1 MELDMYEEIWTNPV
15 PPSAAWLARRYYE
28 QLYQTLTQGVP
39 FFCTLEQVRVQIAV
53 IEECHRQNPL
63 PKLKGVKRK

>member
-1 MELDMYEEIWTNPV
+1 MYEESWTDPG
-15 PPSAAWLARRYYE
+15 PHGASWLARRYYE
-28 QLYQTLTQGVP
+28 QLYRTLTEGAP
-39 FFCTLEQVRVQIAV
+39 FFCTLDQVRVQIAV